1 MSNSPF
7 NPKYQN
13 DDLSKKVI
21 AGLERISETFK
32 KLLWEQAKQL
42 KVSPI
47 QIQLLIFIAYHK
59 PELCNVSYLAKEF
72 NVTKPTVSDAVRVL
86 NAKGLLQK
94 NFSSSDNRSYFVELT
109 ALGQS
114 YVEETEHFAKPLQE
128 FFTKKESAEL
138 EELFT
143 TLASLISQLNN
154 SGILTV
160 QRMCYACRFYD
171 SSSNRDYCN
180 LLRKELSPS
189 TIRLDCPEFEEKL

>member
-1 MSNSPF
+1 MSKSPF
-7 NPKYQN
+7 NPEYQN
-13 DDLSKKVI
+13 DDLSNKVI

-59 PELCNVSYLAKEF
+59 QELCNVSYLAKEF

-86 NAKGLLQK
+86 VAKGLILK

-109 ALGQS
+109 PLGKS
-114 YVEETEHFAKPLQE
+114 FVKETEHFAKPLQDL
-128 FFTKKESAEL
+128 FDKKESFEL
-138 EELFT
+138 EKLFT
-143 TLASLISQLNN
+143 TITSLIYQLNN

-160 QRMCYACRFYD
+160 QRMCFGCRFYD
-171 SSSNRDYCN
+171 STSNRSFCN
-180 LLRKELSPS
+180 LLQKELKPT
-189 TIRLDCPEFEEKL
+189 TIRLDCPEFEEKT